1 VPLFSDKICHYCVQQ
16 VPFDN
21 ESLMMVVLNL
31 HLDLKNISGSREIFF
46 SWFNFFLVVL
56 GEFFF
61 FLLDV
66 LFVFVVN
73 KDVYKVFWVKIG
85 EK

>member
-46 SWFNFFLVVL
+46 LGLIFFLVVL
-56 GEFFF
+56 GEFF

>member
-1 VPLFSDKICHYCVQQ
+1 
-16 VPFDN
+16 
-21 ESLMMVVLNL
+21 MMVVLNL

-46 SWFNFFLVVL
+46 SWFNFFFSRFRRV
-56 GEFFF
+56 FF

-73 KDVYKVFWVKIG
+73 KDVYKVFWAKIG